1 MATHL
6 IGERRFLPYFCTQ
19 FLGAFND
26 NIYRNA
32 FAILITFFITK
43 EGNEGV
49 IVNAALV
56 AFILP
61 FFLFGAIS
69 GQLADKFE
77 KAKLIRHIKLA
88 EVVIMLLGSVA
99 LYMQSVGAMLLV
111 LFALGSQSAFFGPI
125 KYSILPQHVAKD
137 EVLDANA
144 YVEAGTFLA
153 ILLGTILGGSL
164 ANAMGVNIDYQ
175 YALMGAIVGFAVL
188 GWFASGLIPDAPA
201 ASPEL
206 KLSFNVPRST
216 VDIITKTHDNRPVF
230 MSILA
235 NSWFWFFGA
244 VVMTQFP
251 AFAKDILSGDGNVAV
266 MLLATFSIGIGLGS
280 FACSVFSRG
289 QVEMGLVPFGAFGI
303 SFFSW
308 QLGRTD
314 PVMTEQLLTISEIM
328 AVPGIWWVIVNLTMI
343 AFSSGLFIV
352 PLYAFMQVY
361 SDERHRSR
369 TIAVNNIM
377 NAIFMV
383 VAGVVGV
390 VLLALD
396 FTVLQIYKLA
406 AVANAVVAVYIFSQI
421 PEHFL
426 RLLSWLL
433 THSVYRIKKQDLDK
447 IPKEGPALIVCN
459 HVSFFDPPILLGV
472 LPRPARFVMW
482 HSFYDIPIAG
492 RLFKWLKTIPIGN
505 SRERADLIPLA
516 YDKIAEELEAG
527 HLVVIFPEGHIT
539 RTGELNKFQPG
550 IDKILKRTP
559 VPVVPMALR
568 GMWGTWSS
576 KKRGRALKG
585 LPTAYMRKLT
595 VVADDVMQPQD
606 VSRQVLFDKVLEL
619 RGDEK

>member
-1 MATHL
+1 MANNL
-6 IGERRFLPYFCTQ
+6 INEKRFLPYFCTQ

-32 FAILITFFITK
+32 FAILVTYFIAK
-43 EGNEGV
+43 ENEGV

-61 FFLFGAIS
+61 FFLFGAIA
-69 GQLADKFE
+69 GQLADKYE
-77 KAKLIRHIKLA
+77 KAKLIRYIKVA
-88 EVVIMLLGSVA
+88 EIVIMILGSLA
-99 LYMQSVGAMLLV
+99 LYFQSVGAMLFV

-125 KYSILPQHVAKD
+125 KYSILPQHVSKD
-137 EVLDANA
+137 EVLTANA
-144 YVEAGTFLA
+144 YVEAGTFVA

-164 ANAMGVNIDYQ
+164 ANYMGVNMNFQ
-175 YALMGAIVGFAVL
+175 YALMGAIIGFAIL
-188 GWFASGLIPDAPA
+188 GWFASALIPQAPA

-216 VDIITKTHDNRPVF
+216 VDIITKTHENKPVF
-230 MSILA
+230 TAILA

-266 MLLATFSIGIGLGS
+266 MLLATFSIGIGMGS
-280 FACSVFSRG
+280 FACSIFSRG
-289 QVEMGLVPFGAFGI
+289 HVEMGLVPFGAFGI
-303 SFFSW
+303 SFFAW

-314 PVMTEQLLTISEIM
+314 LVVSTELLSLTELM
-328 AVPGIWWVIVNLTMI
+328 AVPGIWWVIVNLTML

-352 PLYAFMQVY
+352 PLYAFMQVF
-361 SDERHRSR
+361 SDEKHRSR
-369 TIAVNNIM
+369 TIAVNNIL
-377 NAIFMV
+377 NSVFMV
-383 VAGVVGV
+383 VAGVAAV

-396 FTVLQIYKLA
+396 FSVLQIYKLA
-406 AVANAVVAVYIFSQI
+406 AVANAIVAIYIFSQI

-433 THSVYRIKKQDLDK
+433 MHSVYRIKKVDLDK

-459 HVSFFDPPILLGV
+459 HVSFFDPPILLGI
-472 LPRPARFVMW
+472 LPRPARFIMW
-482 HSFYDIPIAG
+482 HSFYDLPIAG

-505 SRERADLIPLA
+505 ARERADLIPLA

-539 RTGELNKFQPG
+539 KTGELNNFQPG

-568 GMWGTWSS
+568 GMWGTWASR
-576 KKRGRALKG
+576 KKGRALKG
-585 LPTAYMRKLT
+585 VPTGYMKKLT
-595 VVADDVMQPQD
+595 AVAGDVLDPAE
-606 VSRQVLFDKVLEL
+606 VSRQSLYDQVLEL

>member
-1 MATHL
+1 MAKNL
-6 IGERRFLPYFCTQ
+6 INEKRFLPYFCTQ

-32 FAILITFFITK
+32 FAILVTYFIAK
-43 EGNEGV
+43 ENEGV

-61 FFLFGAIS
+61 FFLFGAIA
-69 GQLADKFE
+69 GQLADKYE
-77 KAKLIRHIKLA
+77 KAKLIRHIKVA
-88 EVVIMLLGSVA
+88 EIVIMVVGSLA
-99 LYMQSVGAMLLV
+99 LYFQSVGGMLFV

-125 KYSILPQHVAKD
+125 KYSILPQHVSKD
-137 EVLDANA
+137 EILNANA
-144 YVEAGTFLA
+144 YVEAGTFVA

-164 ANAMGVNIDYQ
+164 ANYMGMNMNFQ
-175 YALMGAIVGFAVL
+175 YALMGSIIGFAIL
-188 GWFASGLIPDAPA
+188 GWLASAFIPSAPA

-206 KLSFNVPRST
+206 ELSFNVPRST
-216 VDIITKTHDNRPVF
+216 VDIITKTHENKPVF
-230 MSILA
+230 TAILA

-289 QVEMGLVPFGAFGI
+289 QVEMGLVPFGAIGI
-303 SFFSW
+303 SFFAW

-314 PVMTEQLLTISEIM
+314 VVISNDLLTLTELL
-328 AVPGIWWVIVNLTMI
+328 AVPGIWWVIVNLTML

-352 PLYAFMQVY
+352 PLYAFMQVF
-361 SDERHRSR
+361 SDEKHRSR
-369 TIAVNNIM
+369 TIAVNNIL
-377 NAIFMV
+377 NSVFMV
-383 VAGVVGV
+383 VAGVAGV

-396 FTVLQIYKLA
+396 FTVLQIYKIA
-406 AVANAVVAVYIFSQI
+406 AVANAIVAIYIFSQI

-433 THSVYRIKKQDLDK
+433 MHSVYRIKKVDLDK
-447 IPKEGPALIVCN
+447 IPKDGPALIVCN
-459 HVSFFDPPILLGV
+459 HVSFFDPPILLGI
-472 LPRPARFVMW
+472 LPRPARFIMW
-482 HSFYDIPIAG
+482 HSFYDLPVAG

-505 SRERADLIPLA
+505 ARERADLVPLA

-539 RTGELNKFQPG
+539 KTGELNNFQPG
-550 IDKILKRTP
+550 IDKILRRTP

-568 GMWGTWSS
+568 GMWGTWASR
-576 KKRGRALKG
+576 KKGRALKG
-585 LPTAYMRKLT
+585 LPTGYMKRLTAVAGDVLDPEDVTRQKLY
-595 VVADDVMQPQD
+595 D
-606 VSRQVLFDKVLEL
+606 QVLDL